1 MLLGEGWRA
10 FLCVRCRRRRRVST
24 QRPPHPARFV
34 RCALAASATG
44 QGPACAV
51 LRRGW
56 PKDSNLQRC
65 RVRPSEQLR
74 AQALARRSS
83 GHVSARVW
91 SSIWSVLTSTRLQPP
106 RLAKK
111 LESPEA
117 KLVSPSISE
126 AHYPPWGAPLSTL
139 RTPLGRWAVWL
150 RRSVLYRTA
159 APAGSLPL
167 ALQRR
172 RRRRDAIDASHTR
185 PQHKLQLLTTLL
197 NTPN

>member
-10 FLCVRCRRRRRVST
+10 FFVCAV
-24 QRPPHPARFV
+24 PAP
-34 RCALAASATG
+34 ATG
-44 QGPACAV
+44 QYPASAALRAVCAV
-51 LRRGW
+51 RAGGVGDGSGPGVRRAARRR
-56 PKDSNLQRC
+56 PKDSSNLQRC

-117 KLVSPSISE
+117 RLVSPSISE

-150 RRSVLYRTA
+150 CRCGPSCSA
-159 APAGSLPL
+159 APPRRWRSPTSPPT
-167 ALQRR
+167 RR
-172 RRRRDAIDASHTR
+172 RRRTSSTRGSCAVRHTA
-185 PQHKLQLLTTLL
+185 
-197 NTPN
+197 